1 MKMSTGKKITL
12 WILGI
17 IVFSVV
23 GLVAGGYIYVNSLFS
38 KMEQVEIDKENV
50 GIKEEVE
57 EKLSKYDD
65 SITNIALFGIDAGD
79 DGVGR
84 SDSIMIATI
93 DTTHKKLKL
102 TSIMRDS
109 YVNIEGHG
117 LDKINHA
124 YAFGKAELAIKTLNE
139 NFDLNIQEFAAVNF
153 STLPKI
159 IDKIGGIELDIDSE
173 ELNYINGYIGDINNV
188 NGTSVSG
195 ITSTGLQHVNGT
207 QAMGYCRI
215 RYTTGGDY
223 KRTERQREVLSAI
236 FNKVA
241 QMNVTQYPSLLN
253 EILPMVETSLKSSDI
268 LDLGNEIIKM
278 GIPSIEQERFPLDG
292 YCQGQ
297 MIDGIYYLVFDK
309 ETTVNQLHN
318 YIFEDNA
325 GPLGSN

>member
-1 MKMSTGKKITL
+1 MKLSKGKKVTL
-12 WILGI
+12 GVIGSLLAVI
-17 IVFSVV
+17 IASIA
-23 GLVAGGYIYVNSLFS
+23 AGYFYLNSLVN
-38 KMEQVEIDKENV
+38 KTAKVEINKENI
-50 GIKEEVE
+50 GITEEVE
-57 EKLSKYDD
+57 EGLSKYGDT
-65 SITNIALFGIDAGD
+65 IINIALFGVDAAD
-79 DGVGR
+79 DGIGR

-93 DTTHKKLKL
+93 DTHNKKLKL

-109 YVNIEGHG
+109 YVDIEGYG
-117 LDKINHA
+117 NDKINHA
-124 YAFGKAELAIKTLNE
+124 YAFGGPELAINTINR
-139 NFDLNIQEFAAVNF
+139 NFNLNIKDFVTVNF
-153 STLPKI
+153 SSLPKI
-159 IDKIGGIELDIDSE
+159 IDKIGGIDIEVDEE
-173 ELNYINGYIGDINNV
+173 ELQYINGYINNV
-188 NGTSVSG
+188 NNINGTSSPQ
-195 ITSTGLQHVNGT
+195 ITTTGVHHMDGT
-207 QAMGYCRI
+207 QAMAYCRI

-223 KRTERQREVLSAI
+223 KRTERHREVLSAI
-236 FNKVA
+236 FSKVA
-241 QMNVTQYPSLLN
+241 QMSVTQYPSLLN